1 LIFVEVKVVDHIDDL
16 YKYIKPSK
24 LNYLQKTIDSF
35 LQNFEKDYQSI
46 RLDVVFVK
54 NKKIY
59 KIYENIEL

>member
-1 LIFVEVKVVDHIDDL
+1 LVFVEVKVVDNVDDL
-16 YKYIKPSK
+16 YQYITKNK

-35 LQNFEKDYQSI
+35 LQIFEEDYEII

-54 NKKIY
+54 NQEIY